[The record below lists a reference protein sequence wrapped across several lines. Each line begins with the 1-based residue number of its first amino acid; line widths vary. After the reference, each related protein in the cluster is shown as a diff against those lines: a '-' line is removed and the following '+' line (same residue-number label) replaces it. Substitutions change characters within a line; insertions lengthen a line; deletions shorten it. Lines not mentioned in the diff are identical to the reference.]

1 MISIQMYGV
10 VDSVSAEPA
19 SRRHHLSGT
28 LGHGGPSVRVA
39 EYTSE
44 FGRWDEVER
53 AADPRLR
60 PYVHG
65 YFATSSSLVRLAR
78 ERHLP
83 AAEVPMVLN
92 FGAPH
97 TRVDDGAPQR
107 LDLAWVSGLQTRYHL
122 GEALGE
128 RCFMVVRFTPLGAHL
143 FLRLSMDSL
152 TDRAVPL
159 DQVDPSIAALVRDRV
174 MVECGWAQRFDAM
187 EALIGSRVA
196 GSALP
201 TQIELAWNNLARTW
215 GQTPVGWLAENA
227 GCSHRHLIQQFR
239 TCVGLP
245 PKKVATLL
253 RFHRVINT
261 VTRNGP
267 ADSPIRP
274 CLEGSAPPGAPG
286 TRWANVA
293 AECGYFDQPHF
304 IHDFRSFTGATP
316 SEFLRGIPTP

>member
-1 MISIQMYGV
+1 
-10 VDSVSAEPA
+10 
-19 SRRHHLSGT
+19 
-28 LGHGGPSVRVA
+28 VRVA

-60 PYVHG
+60 EYVHG
-65 YFATSSSLVRLAR
+65 YFATSSSLVRVAR

-92 FGAPH
+92 FGASH
-97 TRVDDGAPQR
+97 TRVDDGGAQR
-107 LDLAWVSGLQTRYHL
+107 LDHAWVTGLLTRYHL

-128 RCFMVVRFTPLGAHL
+128 RRFMVVRFTPLGAHL

-159 DQVDPSIAALVRDRV
+159 DEVDAGIASLVRDRV
-174 MVECGWAQRFDAM
+174 MVSGDWAQRFDAM

-196 GSALP
+196 GCAVAP
-201 TQIELAWNNLARTW
+201 HIESAWNSLARTW
-215 GQTPVGWLAENA
+215 GQMPVGWLAAEA
-227 GCSHRHLIQQFR
+227 GCSHRQLIQQFR

-253 RFHRVINT
+253 RFHRLINAA
-261 VTRNGP
+261 TRNGP
-267 ADSPIRP
+267 ADSAIKPY
-274 CLEGSAPPGAPG
+274 LDGSVPPGAEG
-286 TRWANVA
+286 TRWADIA
-293 AECGYFDQPHF
+293 AECGYFDQSHF
-304 IHDFRSFTGATP
+304 IHDFRSFAGATP
-316 SEFLRGIPTP
+316 SEFLRGIPTR